1 MKTQTLDIDLIIDLK
16 NAQSMLHA
24 LHRKINNKKLA
35 SKFDGKRL
43 VNLAGMVEAFNN
55 YLEAEEMEDLN
66 EVNNTTLKL
75 EIVAKNLKEESLTN
89 VSEGTSSV

>member
-24 LHRKINNKKLA
+24 LHRKINNKELA
-35 SKFDGKRL
+35 SKSDSNRL

-66 EVNNTTLKL
+66 EVNNAVLKL
-75 EIVAKNLKEESLTN
+75 NTAAKKLREESLAN